1 MKTQNKLQEDL
12 KKAMLAKDEARK
24 SIIRVMLGELARIEK
39 ILSEEAFEQETIA
52 RLKKMQQNAIDLKND
67 VEYKIISEYLPTML
81 TEEEL
86 EYEIEH
92 AIANGLGDIGSIMA
106 HLKKF
111 HGNLYDGKRASE
123 IIRTKL
129 N

>member
-1 MKTQNKLQEDL
+1 MKTQIKLQEDL
-12 KKAMLAKDEARK
+12 KKAMLAKDEVRK
-24 SIIRVMLGELARIEK
+24 SIIRVMLGEVARIEK
-39 ILSEEAFEQETIA
+39 TLSDEAFEQESVT

-67 VEYKIISEYLPTML
+67 VERDIISEYLPTML
-81 TEEEL
+81 TDEEL

-92 AIANGLGDIGSIMA
+92 AMANGLGDIGSIMG

-111 HGNLYDGKRASE
+111 HGNLYDGKKASE